1 MKIQRGWGLVE
12 ILLVVTLVGTGMA
25 LGLPTVADVLERS
38 RLVSAAAD
46 LEHAARMARSEA
58 LKRNTTV
65 MFTAGPGFWQV
76 SVDSSGIT
84 EILHAGGLDARVSLD
99 SGAINFRAMDSPVRW
114 VHNSAWI
121 SFWASTP
128 QTVPQ
133 RNDAADCRSMRAAWP
148 GSAIRSRDRTSGE
161 RVHESDGSADT
172 PITLCSRITGRSA
185 TVQSR
190 VWKAS

>member
-99 SGAINFRAMDSPVRW
+99 SGAIEFSGNGFTRPVGTQLSLDL
-114 VHNSAWI
+114 VLGVD
-121 SFWASTP
+121 ASNCAAA
-128 QTVPQ
+128 Q
-133 RNDAADCRSMRAAWP
+133 RCRRLQVDAGGVARICDP
-148 GSAIRSRDRTSGE
+148 LKGSDQWGA
-161 RVHESDGSADT
+161 
-172 PITLCSRITGRSA
+172 CS
-185 TVQSR
+185 
-190 VWKAS
+190 